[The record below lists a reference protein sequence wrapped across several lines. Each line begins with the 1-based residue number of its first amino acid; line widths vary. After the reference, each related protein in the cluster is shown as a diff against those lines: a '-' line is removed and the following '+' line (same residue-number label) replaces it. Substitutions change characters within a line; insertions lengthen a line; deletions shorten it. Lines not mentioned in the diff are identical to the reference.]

1 MKNKK
6 IIFFMGVP
14 SKMAFLPFM
23 ASKSREKMAW
33 PLSAPGGP
41 RNGWAST
48 WLTSEIFCDRKCKK
62 HTSQKLSCLLRCLS
76 LKVWAEWS
84 KYASISIIVIT
95 KNHEITIPHISTTLS
110 LAIAPG
116 KSLFY
121 HPLEQLTSRVRKP
134 KNYATWA
141 DHRKGLYMKFMKQQ
155 RSHPSL

>member
-1 MKNKK
+1 MYAQKWRFCRLLLQNLEKK
-6 IIFFMGVP
+6 WRDP
-14 SKMAFLPFM
+14 S
-23 ASKSREKMAW
+23 
-33 PLSAPGGP
+33 P
-41 RNGWAST
+41 RYVVLEMDTT

-62 HTSQKLSCLLRCLS
+62 HTPQKLSCLLRCLS

-134 KNYATWA
+134 KNYAT
-141 DHRKGLYMKFMKQQ
+141 
-155 RSHPSL
+155 